1 LILPGKG
8 VSVKIALIEP
18 EAADYH
24 IYTKYSF
31 PRLGLP
37 LLATILARQGHDVQF
52 YCDCVARRSTS
63 DFRDILR
70 SDLVGISITTST
82 APAGYRLG
90 RALRLARI
98 PVVFGGSHATYCPD
112 EALRNGD
119 YVIRGEA
126 EFALPELVNALAAGA
141 SPAGIENLSHRV
153 SGEVVH
159 EPSRPLLDKLDGLP
173 WPDFSLMKG
182 SRRMKVY
189 PLAAG
194 RGCPRHCDFCA
205 VTPLFGHKIRTR
217 PAEDVVAEV
226 SRVSQR
232 HAFFV
237 DDNFTAKKQYV
248 REVLEGMARLKGA
261 PRWMAQAGV
270 DVGRDE
276 ELVKLMKRA
285 GCESLAVGFESVND
299 KTLAGFRKGQ
309 TREDIVRCIETLR
322 KHNIWIHGMFMFGG
336 DADGPE
342 TASQTVAFA
351 KEHEIDSVQF
361 VALTPLPGTDLH
373 RRLESDGRIFSHDWS
388 LYDGHHVVIE
398 PARMTPLELQLG
410 LIKAHR
416 EFYSWARVL
425 REIRRF
431 HWFAAAL
438 TYYGHNLVRKW
449 QRRKKELLQLLERRT
464 RGRRSARPAAGTSQ
478 EAPSPY

>member
-1 LILPGKG
+1 VRI
-8 VSVKIALIEP
+8 SLIEP

-24 IYTKYSF
+24 IYTKYTF

-37 LLATILARQGHDVQF
+37 LLATILARQGNDVQF
-52 YCDCVARRSTS
+52 YCDSVARRSAA
-63 DFRDILR
+63 DFRDVLR

-90 RALRLARI
+90 RALKLAHI
-98 PVVFGGSHATYCPD
+98 PVVYGGAHATYCPD
-112 EALRNGD
+112 EALRFGD
-119 YVIRGEA
+119 YVVRGEA
-126 EFALPELVNALAAGA
+126 EHALPELVNALAAGV

-153 SGEVVH
+153 DGEIVH
-159 EPSRPLLDKLDGLP
+159 EPSRPLLADLAGLP

-189 PLAAG
+189 PMATG

-205 VTPLFGHKIRTR
+205 VTPLFGHKMRMR
-217 PAEDVVAEV
+217 PAEDVIEEV
-226 SRVSQR
+226 GRVSQR
-232 HAFFV
+232 HLFFV
-237 DDNFTAKKQYV
+237 DDNFAAKRGYV
-248 REVLEGMARLKGA
+248 REVLEGLARLKGA

-285 GCESLAVGFESVND
+285 GCEGLAIGFESIND
-299 KTLAGFRKGQ
+299 ETLAGFRKGQ
-309 TREDIVRCIETLR
+309 TREDIVRCIELLR
-322 KHNIWIHGMFMFGG
+322 KYNIWIHGMFMFGG

-342 TASQTVAFA
+342 TAARTVAFA
-351 KEHEIDSVQF
+351 KEHEVDSVQF

-373 RRLESDGRIFSHDWS
+373 RRLEQEGRIFSHDWS

-398 PARMTPLELQLG
+398 PARMTPLELQLS

-416 EFYSWARVL
+416 EFYSLRRVL
-425 REIRRF
+425 KEIRRF
-431 HWFAAAL
+431 HWFAAVT

-464 RGRRSARPAAGTSQ
+464 RARRSTRPAGGFSQ
-478 EAPSPY
+478 EARASK

>member
-1 LILPGKG
+1 M
-8 VSVKIALIEP
+8 KISLIEP

-24 IYTKYSF
+24 IYSKYSF

-37 LLATILARQGHDVQF
+37 LLATVLARQGHDVQF
-52 YCDCVARRSTS
+52 YCDCVARRSAA

-82 APAGYRLG
+82 APGGYRLG
-90 RALRLARI
+90 RALKLARI

-112 EALRNGD
+112 EALRYGD
-119 YVIRGEA
+119 YVIRGEG
-126 EFALPELVNALAAGA
+126 EFALPELAEALAAGA
-141 SPAGIENLSHRV
+141 SPAGIKNLSHRV
-153 SGEVVH
+153 DGDTVH
-159 EPSRPLLDKLDGLP
+159 EPLRPLLEKLDGLP

-182 SRRMKVY
+182 ARRMKVY

-217 PAEDVVAEV
+217 SAKDVVAEV
-226 SRVSQR
+226 RRVSQR
-232 HAFFV
+232 HIFFV
-237 DDNFTAKKQYV
+237 DDNFTANRRYV
-248 REVLEGMARLKGA
+248 REVVEGLARLKGA

-276 ELVKLMKRA
+276 ELVKLMRRA
-285 GCESLAVGFESVND
+285 GCDSLAIGFESINNE
-299 KTLAGFRKGQ
+299 TLAGFRKGQ
-309 TREDIVRCIETLR
+309 TRDDIVRCIETLR

-336 DADGPE
+336 EADGPE
-342 TASQTVAFA
+342 TAAETVAFA
-351 KEHEIDSVQF
+351 KKHEIDSAQF

-373 RRLESDGRIFSHDWS
+373 ERLEREGRIFSHDWS

-398 PARMTPLELQLG
+398 PARMTPLELQMG

-431 HWFAAAL
+431 HWFAAAV

-449 QRRKKELLQLLERRT
+449 QRRKGELLQLLERRT
-464 RGRRSARPAAGTSQ
+464 RGRRPARPVAAVGQ
-478 EAPSPY
+478 EAPSSR